1 MYNSFL
7 TWINE
12 YYDMAV
18 WTLIFY
24 ELFNKQYTSD
34 NVNKVKCYGMKGNET
49 MVYLYISA
57 KYTSYKNLPP
67 KMLYKKV

>member
-12 YYDMAV
+12 YYDRAV

-57 KYTSYKNLPP
+57 KHFLQKLAPENAL
-67 KMLYKKV
+67 